1 MEKLK
6 QWSPVISM
14 VLLVLIFFRS
24 CGTGSDVNKLKKE
37 VQVLNEKVVSQDQ
50 MIKIVETTVAW
61 KTLRIEEISDKEK
74 ISVNAL
80 QAKEEKDEKDGN

>member
-37 VQVLNEKVVSQDQ
+37 VQVLNEKVISQDQ

-74 ISVNAL
+74 ISINAL

>member
-1 MEKLK
+1 MEKIK
-6 QWSPVISM
+6 EWSPIISM
-14 VLLVLIFFRS
+14 VLLVLILFRG

-37 VQVLNEKVVSQDQ
+37 VEELNTKVVTQQ
-50 MIKIVETTVAW
+50 KMIELIESTVAW

-80 QAKEEKDEKDGN
+80 QAKNEKEN

>member
-14 VLLVLIFFRS
+14 VLLVLIFFRG

-37 VQVLNEKVVSQDQ
+37 VQVLNEKVVSQEQ
-50 MIKIVETTVAW
+50 MINIIETTVAW

-74 ISVNAL
+74 ISINAL
-80 QAKEEKDEKDGN
+80 QAKEEKSEKDGN

>member
-1 MEKLK
+1 
-6 QWSPVISM
+6 
-14 VLLVLIFFRS
+14 
-24 CGTGSDVNKLKKE
+24 
-37 VQVLNEKVVSQDQ
+37 

-74 ISVNAL
+74 ISINAL

>member
-80 QAKEEKDEKDGN
+80 QAKNEKDEKGGN

>member
-37 VQVLNEKVVSQDQ
+37 VQVLNEKVISQEQ
-50 MIKIVETTVAW
+50 MIGILETTVTW
-61 KTLRIEEISDKEK
+61 KSLRIEEISDKEK
-74 ISVNAL
+74 ISINAL
-80 QAKEEKDEKDGN
+80 QAKEEKSEKDEN

>member
-37 VQVLNEKVVSQDQ
+37 VQALNEKVVSQDQ

-61 KTLRIEEISDKEK
+61 KTLRLEEISDKEK
-74 ISVNAL
+74 ISINAL
-80 QAKEEKDEKDGN
+80 QAKDEKDEKDGN

>member
-37 VQVLNEKVVSQDQ
+37 VQVLNEKVVSQEQ
-50 MIKIVETTVAW
+50 MINILETTVAW

-80 QAKEEKDEKDGN
+80 QAKEEISEKNGN

>member
-50 MIKIVETTVAW
+50 MIKILETTVAW

-74 ISVNAL
+74 ISINAL
-80 QAKEEKDEKDGN
+80 QAKEEISEKNGN

>member
-37 VQVLNEKVVSQDQ
+37 VQVLNDKVVGQEE
-50 MIKIVETTVAW
+50 MINILETTVAW

-74 ISVNAL
+74 ISINAL
-80 QAKEEKDEKDGN
+80 QAKEEKSEKDGN

>member
-37 VQVLNEKVVSQDQ
+37 VQVLNEKVVSQEQ
-50 MIKIVETTVAW
+50 MINILETTVAW

-74 ISVNAL
+74 ISINAL
-80 QAKEEKDEKDGN
+80 QAKEEKSEKDGN

>member
-37 VQVLNEKVVSQDQ
+37 VQVLNEKVVGQEE
-50 MIKIVETTVAW
+50 MINILETTVAW
-61 KTLRIEEISDKEK
+61 KTLRIEEISDKER
-74 ISVNAL
+74 ISINAL
-80 QAKEEKDEKDGN
+80 QAKDEKSEKDGN

>member
-14 VLLVLIFFRS
+14 VLLVVIFIRS

-37 VQVLNEKVVSQDQ
+37 VQVLNEKVVSQEQ
-50 MIKIVETTVAW
+50 MINILETTVAW

-80 QAKEEKDEKDGN
+80 QAKEEISEKNGN

>member
-6 QWSPVISM
+6 QLSPIISM

-37 VQVLNEKVVSQDQ
+37 VQVLNEKVVSQEQ
-50 MIKIVETTVAW
+50 MINILETTVAW
-61 KTLRIEEISDKEK
+61 KTLRLEEISDKEK
-74 ISVNAL
+74 ISINAL
-80 QAKEEKDEKDGN
+80 QAKEEKSEKDGN

>member
-6 QWSPVISM
+6 QLSPVISM
-14 VLLVLIFFRS
+14 VLLVMIFFRS

-50 MIKIVETTVAW
+50 MIKIVETTASW
-61 KTLRIEEISDKEK
+61 KTLRLEEISDKEK
-74 ISVNAL
+74 ISINAL
-80 QAKEEKDEKDGN
+80 EAKEEKNEKDGN

>member
-37 VQVLNEKVVSQDQ
+37 VQDLNEKVISQDQ

-61 KTLRIEEISDKEK
+61 KSLRLEEISDKEK
-74 ISVNAL
+74 ISINAL
-80 QAKEEKDEKDGN
+80 QAKNEKNEKDGN

>member
-50 MIKIVETTVAW
+50 MIKILETTVAW

-74 ISVNAL
+74 ISINAL
-80 QAKEEKDEKDGN
+80 QAKEEKSEKDGN

>member
-61 KTLRIEEISDKEK
+61 KTLRLEEISDKEK
-74 ISVNAL
+74 ISINAL
-80 QAKEEKDEKDGN
+80 QAKDEKDEKDGN

>member
-37 VQVLNEKVVSQDQ
+37 VQVLNEKVISQEQ
-50 MIKIVETTVAW
+50 MINILETTVAW
-61 KTLRIEEISDKEK
+61 KTLRIEEISDKER
-74 ISVNAL
+74 ISINAL
-80 QAKEEKDEKDGN
+80 QAKEEKSEKDGN

>member
-1 MEKLK
+1 MEKIK

-37 VQVLNEKVVSQDQ
+37 VQVLNEKVISQEQ
-50 MIKIVETTVAW
+50 MINILETTVAW
-61 KTLRIEEISDKEK
+61 KTLRIEEISDKER
-74 ISVNAL
+74 ISINAL
-80 QAKEEKDEKDGN
+80 QAKDEKSEKDGN

>member
-6 QWSPVISM
+6 QWSPIISM

-37 VQVLNEKVVSQDQ
+37 VQVLNEKVVGQEQ
-50 MIKIVETTVAW
+50 MINILETTVAW
-61 KTLRIEEISDKEK
+61 KTLRIEEISDKER
-74 ISVNAL
+74 ISINAL
-80 QAKEEKDEKDGN
+80 QAKEEKLEKDGN

>member
-37 VQVLNEKVVSQDQ
+37 VQVLNEKVVSQDE
-50 MIKIVETTVAW
+50 MIKILETTVAW
-61 KTLRIEEISDKEK
+61 KTLRIEEISDKER
-74 ISVNAL
+74 ISINAL
-80 QAKEEKDEKDGN
+80 QAKEEISEKNGN

>member
-37 VQVLNEKVVSQDQ
+37 VQVLNEKVISQEQ
-50 MIKIVETTVAW
+50 MIDILETTVTW
-61 KTLRIEEISDKEK
+61 KSLRIEEISDKEK
-74 ISVNAL
+74 ISINAL
-80 QAKEEKDEKDGN
+80 QAKEEKSEKDEN